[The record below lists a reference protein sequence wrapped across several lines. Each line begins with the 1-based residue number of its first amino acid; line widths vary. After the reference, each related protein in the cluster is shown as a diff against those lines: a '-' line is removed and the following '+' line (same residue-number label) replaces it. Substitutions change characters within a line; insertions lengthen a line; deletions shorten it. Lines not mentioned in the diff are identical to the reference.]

1 MKTFF
6 KILFVCIIMT
16 CAANI
21 FAQSVTIKLDTA
33 GVYPYPTRYDFC
45 AGDVD
50 SVYLIQPTIPGMTG
64 VRWYIP
70 NYPVQVVYDD
80 TVLIVPLYEG
90 TVQMNSNE
98 GYMREIGI
106 WFYSAPPAHADFSV
120 FSGGNI
126 NSTNDTVWMCGTS
139 VSVLSNTIGSEATSY
154 TWTGPGGF
162 VNSSDDPV
170 ILTAP
175 GTYYFAR
182 QNPCGTTT
190 DTVVVV
196 QLPTSVPVWTDTVFC
211 NVSVNLTLDPGPGW
225 NYSWNTGATSQ
236 SITVTDTGFYKVNLT
251 NACMTDSAWIHVTQ
265 QTYPLPDLMGY
276 VGTPLCH
283 SASLTLDP
291 NPSYV
296 YDSYQ
301 WNTGAHTSTI
311 TVSGPTAVYTVTV
324 SKGACLS
331 FASAPIEFYALPDP
345 PSISIATVDE
355 VSGFN
360 KVVFHPTTSPTSNV
374 IDKYNIYKLSGTYT
388 LLGSVSPDAPT
399 MTFIDSTSNPMISA
413 TRYKV
418 SAVDTC
424 GDESELSY
432 GHGTI
437 KINSNPGTGGVI
449 DLTIVDSYWD
459 ESGQYSPSKY
469 YILIDS
475 LNDGNLAVMDS
486 MDAVYH
492 SYTVTQP
499 VAGATYL
506 IGVAFPW
513 ARVYGLYGTKTLVL
527 DQMSISNKSAV
538 VSGIND
544 YDSDIAVSIYPN
556 PSTGVFTV
564 NGEGVLK
571 IVVTDL
577 AGRVLQTYTTTSTID
592 LSGFAAGIYN
602 AKISNSQGSTNRQL
616 VISR

>member
-1 MKTFF
+1 MA
-6 KILFVCIIMT
+6 IIAMLLT
-16 CAANI
+16 
-21 FAQSVTIKLDTA
+21 AQSGKANDTIRIQLPGGIHNICVDPGNLPTFVLHKPIGFGSTVWNINGPYYGTGDSIVFTPSIA
-33 GVYPYPTRYDFC
+33 GSYDVG
-45 AGDVD
+45 A
-50 SVYLIQPTIPGMTG
+50 T
-64 VRWYIP
+64 W
-70 NYPVQVVYDD
+70 
-80 TVLIVPLYEG
+80 
-90 TVQMNSNE
+90 NSNPE
-98 GYMREIGI
+98 NVVLML
-106 WFYSAPPAHADFSV
+106 FSSTPSHADFSV
-120 FSGGNI
+120 FSGGSVNA
-126 NSTNDTVWMCGTS
+126 TNDTIWMCGAS

-162 VNSSDDPV
+162 INSSDDPV

-182 QNPCGTTT
+182 PNSCGTTT
-190 DTVVVV
+190 DTIVVV
-196 QLPTSVPVWTDTVFC
+196 QLPTAAPVWTADTTFC
-211 NVSVNLTLDPGPGW
+211 NVPVNLTLDAGPGW
-225 NYSWNTGATSQ
+225 NYSWNTGVTTQ
-236 SITVTDTGFYKVNLT
+236 TITVSDTGFYKVTVT
-251 NACMTDSAWIHVTQ
+251 NACKVDSAWIHVAQ

-276 VGTPLCH
+276 IGTPLCYN
-283 SASLTLDP
+283 ASLTLDP
-291 NPSYV
+291 NPSYM
-296 YDSYQ
+296 YDSYV
-301 WNTGAHTSTI
+301 WNTGVHTSTI

-331 FASAPIEFYALPDP
+331 FASVPIEFYALPDQ

-355 VSGFN
+355 VTGFN
-360 KVVFHPTTSPTSNV
+360 KVVFHPTTSHTSV
-374 IDKYNIYKLSGTYT
+374 IDKYNVYKLSGTYT
-388 LLGSVSPDAPT
+388 LLGSVSPDSPV

-413 TRYKV
+413 NRYKV

-449 DLTIVDSYWD
+449 DLTIVDPYWD

-499 VAGATYL
+499 FAGATYL

-513 ARVYGLYGTKTLVL
+513 ARVSGLYGTKSLTL

-592 LSGFAAGIYN
+592 LSGFAAGIYT
-602 AKISNSQGSTNRQL
+602 AKISNAQGSTNRQL
-616 VISR
+616 VITK

>member
-6 KILFVCIIMT
+6 KILFVILIMT
-16 CAANI
+16 IQTSLKAGVQYI
-21 FAQSVTIKLDTA
+21 SLDTA
-33 GVYPYPTRYDFC
+33 GVNPPYPVWHNFC
-45 AGDVD
+45 TNDID
-50 SVYLIQPTIPGMTG
+50 SVYLIAPNIVGMTG
-64 VRWYIP
+64 VTWYIP
-70 NYPVQVVYDD
+70 NYPQLFVQNED
-80 TVLIVPLYEG
+80 TILITQQYAG
-90 TVQMNSNE
+90 MVQMTSTQ
-98 GYMREIGI
+98 GYQREIGI
-106 WFYSAPPAHADFSV
+106 KFFSAPPAHADFSV
-120 FSGGNI
+120 FSGGSI
-126 NSTNDTVWMCGTS
+126 NVTNDTIWMCGTS

-162 VNSSDDPV
+162 INSSDDPV

-182 QNPCGTTT
+182 PNPCGTTT
-190 DTVVVV
+190 DTVVIT

-211 NVSVNLTLDPGPGW
+211 NTSVNFTLDPGPGW

-236 SITVTDTGFYKVNLT
+236 SITVSSTGYFRVVLT
-251 NACMTDSAWIHVTQ
+251 NACLTDSVWMHVSQ
-265 QTYPLPDLMGY
+265 ETYPLPDLSGY
-276 VGTPLCH
+276 IGSPLCQ
-283 SASLTLDP
+283 SASLLLDP

-301 WNTGAHTSTI
+301 WNTGAITPTI
-311 TVSGPTAVYTVTV
+311 TVSAPSAFYVVTV
-324 SKGACLS
+324 AKGACLS
-331 FASAPIEFYALPDP
+331 QTSVPIDFFQTPEA

-355 VSGFN
+355 ISGFN
-360 KVVFHPTTSPTSNV
+360 KVVFRPTTLATPVIESYNV
-374 IDKYNIYKLSGTYT
+374 YKLSGTYT
-388 LLGSVSPDAPT
+388 LIGTVLPDSPT

-418 SAVDTC
+418 AAVDTC

-499 VAGATYL
+499 FAGATYL

-513 ARVYGLYGTKTLVL
+513 ARLYGTKTLTL
-527 DQMSISNKSAV
+527 EQMSISNKSAI
-538 VSGIND
+538 VSGISD
-544 YDSDIAVSIYPN
+544 YNSEIAVSIYPN

-577 AGRVLQTYTTTSTID
+577 SGRVLQICTTSTID
-592 LSGFAAGIYN
+592 LSEFAQGVYN
-602 AKISNSQGSTNRQL
+602 ARVWTSQGSTVKQL
-616 VISR
+616 MIAR